1 MSQIQLLYQLQ
12 QLDSEIQEKRG
23 KLTDVLRAQTE
34 TGELLLARKRLK
46 TAVSAHQSALSA
58 QKTLR
63 QEMDT
68 LDSNKKRAEQRL
80 YSGNVKN
87 PKELSDLQSKID
99 SLGRRR
105 TVLEDDMLELMMAVD
120 DAEEEQTAAATAFT
134 QIETD
139 WKADQVD
146 LEKEKHTLALR
157 LHKLGEERKTKTP
170 LVEPAL
176 LKRYDSTIARKGG
189 VAVARLRGDQCSGC
203 RLNVSAQVVKK
214 VSEGEIVE
222 CHSCGR
228 ILAPIR

>member
-12 QLDSEIQEKRG
+12 QLDSEIQEKKGRLG
-23 KLTDVLRAQTE
+23 DVLRAQKE
-34 TGELLLARKRLK
+34 TDALLLARKRTK
-46 TAVSAHQSALSA
+46 TAVSTHQAALSA
-58 QKTLR
+58 QKILR

-87 PKELSDLQSKID
+87 PKELSDLQGKID

-105 TVLEDDMLELMMAVD
+105 TVLEDEMLELMMAVD
-120 DAEEEQTAAATAFT
+120 DAAEEQVAADAQLT
-134 QIETD
+134 QTEAD
-139 WKADQVD
+139 WKVDQAD

-170 LVEPAL
+170 LIEPPL
-176 LKRYDSTIARKGG
+176 LKKYDGIIARKGG
-189 VAVARLRGDQCSGC
+189 VAVARLRRDQCSGC

-214 VSEGEIVE
+214 VNEGEIVE

-228 ILAPIR
+228 LLAPIR